1 MPVFVLTCQNEME
14 ASVDGPSFPFPPNPF
29 RISDSILTGCRRLT
43 QRKDRNLKVLGLLLS
58 PLIILAFVLN
68 GSSGFLYFH
77 HGYDQVRIGVT
88 RLTHARHQFVIITP

>member
-1 MPVFVLTCQNEME
+1 
-14 ASVDGPSFPFPPNPF
+14 
-29 RISDSILTGCRRLT
+29 
-43 QRKDRNLKVLGLLLS
+43 VLGLLLS